1 MKTPEEMMADLKAM
15 GVNLDSWGE
24 TTQSDAV
31 LPTVDRQRAALEKL
45 KGALEG
51 MVAKDQATID
61 QLHEQ
66 MIRLQHG
73 GGH

>member
-1 MKTPEEMMADLKAM
+1 WD
-15 GVNLDSWGE
+15 E
-24 TTQSDAV
+24 TTQGEAV
-31 LPTVDRQRAALEKL
+31 LPTVDRQRVALEKL
-45 KGALEG
+45 KGALEN

-66 MIRLQHG
+66 LIRLQHG